1 MKTMPKY
8 LIFSGEGD
16 RGTWDPY
23 TGTDSERALKS
34 RLTKERAGGDR
45 WASIW
50 RKTDMEDR
58 RTGWP
63 VYEQFDPDTGE
74 VLDNRSI
81 EPDEEL
87 LVDMAAATLGRK
99 GGSAKTEAKQAASR
113 ENGKKGGRPKRGRKQ

>member
-1 MKTMPKY
+1 MKTMAKY

-16 RGTWDPY
+16 RGTWEAY
-23 TGTDSERALKS
+23 TGTESEKAFKS

-63 VYEQFDPDTGE
+63 VYEKFDPDTGE

-87 LVDMAAATLGRK
+87 LVNIEAAILGRK
-99 GGSAKTEAKQAASR
+99 GGKSRSRFKQAASR
-113 ENGKKGGRPKRGRKQ
+113 ENGKKGGRPKKERG